1 VPAFIPIAIH
11 KSQWPA
17 TLAAQLR
24 EALRSGE
31 INLKF
36 LYHSPRQVRRWLRLH
51 EACSPA
57 RREAE
62 VLAAYDRAFGAAAE
76 QLGRSPVHV
85 IGLGCGGGQK
95 EAALIRRL
103 TVRGSKVVFS
113 ATDVGGDLLITAL
126 RAARA
131 CLDPDHCHGLVCDLT
146 EAWDLDEFFDPQ
158 TPPGARRLITCFGL
172 IPGFE
177 PRALQALLR
186 RLLRP
191 GDLLLGSANLAPG
204 SDYRRGVEQ
213 VLPQYDNVL
222 TRDWLGAFLSDVG
235 IEPDAGTIR
244 FCIEEAPVHSEWLRI
259 AAIHQF
265 HQATGITLEQKETL
279 RFDAGTRLR
288 LFFSYR
294 HTLPTLRQLLAGAS
308 VEWVASW
315 VSESGEEGVFLGR
328 V

>member
-1 VPAFIPIAIH
+1 MPAFIPIAIH
-11 KSQWPA
+11 ESQWPA

-36 LYHSPRQVRRWLRLH
+36 LYDSPRQVRRWLHLH

-62 VLAAYDRAFGAAAE
+62 VLATYDRAFEAAAE

-95 EAALIRRL
+95 EAALIRCL
-103 TVRGSKVVFS
+103 TGRGSEVVFS
-113 ATDVGGDLLITAL
+113 ATDAGGDLLITAL
-126 RAARA
+126 RAARE
-131 CLDPDHCHGLVCDLT
+131 CLDPGHCHGLVCDLT
-146 EAWDLDEFFDPQ
+146 EASDLDGFFDPQ
-158 TPPGARRLITCFGL
+158 TPPFARRLITCFGL

-204 SDYRRGVEQ
+204 PDYRRGVER
-213 VLPQYDNVL
+213 VLPQYDNAL
-222 TRDWLGAFLSDVG
+222 TRDWLDAFLSDVG
-235 IEPDAGTIR
+235 IEPDAGAIW
-244 FCIEEAPVHSEWLRI
+244 FCIEESPARSGWLRI

-265 HQATGITLEQKETL
+265 HQATGIILEQETL
-279 RFDAGTRLR
+279 RFEAGTRLR

-294 HTLPTLRQLLAGAS
+294 HTLSTLRQLIAGAS

-315 VSESGEEGVFLGR
+315 ISESGEEGVFLGR